1 VADALAVREE
11 ILVENIKNYYLTGE
25 IPKEEK
31 EYCLSVLNELSKVFH
46 TGKTYDQL
54 LPDEKKIVSLAYF
67 LFVQTNI
74 CVARLWNDVVE
85 PLNEIEKLPDN
96 AISIFAYRIY
106 NPYPSFEEKNE
117 PLLNDFV
124 FIITEFKECE
134 QYATFS
140 EKIEC
145 ILNND
150 TIPVSWA
157 SKAYFLPFAILKHKN
172 KEKLKV
178 LRFEPYFTTFGF
190 RIEGTRFGK
199 KLQKF
204 YKNPNKPLCELKT
217 DFEGEFLKGP
227 VITYIYCPYFHLEKE
242 IKREKGKIITIRP
255 ESEKDEKVKNY
266 AYKEGILRV
275 KKYLKEIRIKKKT
288 QEFENEIQEKIKETY
303 EDTKNIVLWFEKEF
317 IPRGYLKK

>member
-1 VADALAVREE
+1 MKNMIVISLFLFLFLVADALAVREE

-96 AISIFAYRIY
+96 SLSILAYRLSS
-106 NPYPSFEEKNE
+106 PYPSFEEKNR
-117 PLLNDFV
+117 PLLNDFI
-124 FIITEFKECE
+124 FIMKEYKECE
-134 QYATFS
+134 KYTTFQ

-145 ILNND
+145 ILKND
-150 TIPVSWA
+150 TMPFSY
-157 SKAYFLPFAILKHKN
+157 SYREYFLSYAILKQKN
-172 KEKLKV
+172 KDRFKV
-178 LRFEPYFTTFGF
+178 LRFEPYFTTFGT
-190 RIEGTRFGK
+190 RIEGTRFEK

-204 YKNPNKPLCELKT
+204 YKNSDKPLCEIKH
-217 DFEGEFLKGP
+217 ESKIISHNPPQG
-227 VITYIYCPYFHLEKE
+227 YIIILIHCPYFHLEKE
-242 IKREKGKIITIRP
+242 IKRKEMLFRNQIL
-255 ESEKDEKVKNY
+255 VK
-266 AYKEGILRV
+266 E
-275 KKYLKEIRIKKKT
+275 
-288 QEFENEIQEKIKETY
+288 QEQEQKS
-303 EDTKNIVLWFEKEF
+303 KNI
-317 IPRGYLKK
+317 YL